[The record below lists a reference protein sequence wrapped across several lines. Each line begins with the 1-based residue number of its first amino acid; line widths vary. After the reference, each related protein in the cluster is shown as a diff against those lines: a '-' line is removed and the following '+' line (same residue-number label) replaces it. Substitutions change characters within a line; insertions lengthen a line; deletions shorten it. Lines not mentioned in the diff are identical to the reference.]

1 MNKMIWVTLLSVCA
15 VGVSMPEAVRA
26 DAANQEKF
34 QLLQR
39 GQGPSQSGDTGRT
52 ARQPEAQEK
61 IQSAKQ
67 PATAWVLRFDAQA
80 ASDGLTL
87 VAADAGRFSVSP
99 DLPGRGG
106 DFRIIARDAAGR
118 VLYTRAVADPRRL
131 KAEMFDPHTGQII
144 EAREVQLAAGQFEL
158 RLPASENVASISIEK
173 QEPDRRRGNAK
184 VTTSATVFQRG
195 DIEARVNESRTRRE
209 KLSAEAGWA
218 NMQSVSGSAMLY
230 QSGPSSQRFD
240 IVLVGDGYTA
250 AEQAKWQ
257 SDAQRVANGL
267 LADPLFYAQ
276 RGALNIRRVDVISAQ
291 SGVDEPLYG
300 IYRNTALGM
309 SVGCY
314 GLDRLVCV
322 DDNLTYNAVGAVAP
336 ADGRDVI
343 IAVANTTTYGGA
355 GGRIATMTMHA
366 SAIELALHEIG
377 HTAFGL
383 ADEYESGSCNYSE
396 PAEGNVT
403 AQTSRSYIK
412 WRDLIASATPVPTP
426 AGRYANGTVGL
437 FAGARYCTSGMYR
450 PTENSRMRTLGQP
463 WHAVN
468 ERLANAVIAAYYVP
482 GGGGGTTVQGT
493 LSGTGVSANHPS
505 PYHYSA
511 SGGSISASLTG
522 PANAD
527 FELFLL
533 RWNGSA
539 WVTVASSTSATST
552 ESIRYTASAGYY
564 RLQVKSYSGSGA
576 YTLNYNLPR

>member
-1 MNKMIWVTLLSVCA
+1 MNRMMRAMLWSLCA
-15 VGVSMPEAVRA
+15 
-26 DAANQEKF
+26 
-34 QLLQR
+34 
-39 GQGPSQSGDTGRT
+39 
-52 ARQPEAQEK
+52 
-61 IQSAKQ
+61 
-67 PATAWVLRFDAQA
+67 ATASVALAAQAREASQEQAEKPTGKPAGKQKPSSWMLRFDAKA
-80 ASDGLTL
+80 ASEGQGLVL
-87 VAADAGRFSVSP
+87 VAAESGHFSVSP
-99 DLPGRGG
+99 DLLGRAG

-131 KAEMFDPHTGQII
+131 KAETFDPHTGQII
-144 EAREVQLAAGQFEL
+144 DAREVQLSTGQFEL
-158 RLPASENVASISIEK
+158 RVPASEAVASISIEK
-173 QEPDRRRGNAK
+173 QEPDTRRAGAK
-184 VTTSATVFQRG
+184 VTTSASVLQRQ
-195 DIEARVNESRTRRE
+195 DIEARIADTRTRRE
-209 KLSAEAGWA
+209 KLSAESGDTT
-218 NMQSVSGSAMLY
+218 MQSVSGSAMLY

-250 AEQAKWQ
+250 AEQSKWR
-257 SDAQRVANGL
+257 SDARRVADGL
-267 LADPLFYAQ
+267 LADPLFHAQ

-291 SGVDEPLYG
+291 SGIDDLPYG
-300 IYRNTALGM
+300 VYRNTALGM
-309 SVGCY
+309 SIGCY
-314 GLDRLVCV
+314 GLGHLVCV
-322 DDNLTYNAVGAVAP
+322 DDNLAYNAVGSVAP

-343 IAVANTTTYGGA
+343 IAVANTTSYGGA

-383 ADEYESGSCNYSE
+383 ADEYEVGTCTYGE

-403 AQTSRSYIK
+403 AQTSRNYIK

-426 AGRYANGTVGL
+426 PGYYANGTVGL
-437 FAGARYCTSGMYR
+437 FAGARYCTSGVYR

-468 ERLANAVIAAYYVP
+468 ERLANAVIARYYVP
-482 GGGGGTTVQGT
+482 GNGGGGGGDGSGTTVQGS
-493 LSGTGVSANHPS
+493 LSGAGVSANHPS

-511 SGGSISASLTG
+511 SGGTINASLTG

-576 YTLNYNLPR
+576 YTLTYSLPN